1 MLPPPQFLK
10 GKMMQL
16 EKQII
21 VDKIEVK
28 ELGVVY
34 AEMALRV
41 KQGNKFVTQTSH
53 SVTILPGEDYSSQDA
68 SIQAVCVSAHTPQ
81 VIAAYAAS
89 KSNPYQFG

>member
-1 MLPPPQFLK
+1 
-10 GKMMQL
+10 MQL

-41 KQGNKFVTQTSH
+41 KQGDKSVTQTLH
-53 SVTILPGEDYSSQDA
+53 SVTILPGEDYTAQDA
-68 SIQAVCVSAHTPQ
+68 SIQAVCESSHTPQ
-81 VIAAYAAS
+81 VIAAYTAS
-89 KSNPYQFG
+89 RS

>member
-1 MLPPPQFLK
+1 LLAQQFLK

-41 KQGNKFVTQTSH
+41 KQDDKSVTQTLH
-53 SVTILPGEDYSSQDA
+53 SVTILPGEDYSGQDA
-68 SIQAVCVSAHTPQ
+68 SIQAVCVSTHTPE
-81 VIAAYAAS
+81 VIAAYKAAQS
-89 KSNPYQFG
+89 TKMTGV